1 MLQPPKS
8 KSTTLVLSLIT
19 FLCVLSATAF
29 GQHFNR
35 TDLTSDPASGLST
48 PQHDALLLNAWG
60 LTRSSGSFWWVA
72 DNGSGW
78 STLYD
83 GMGVPSPVM
92 PQPLQVVIPPPKGQ
106 EGPSTPTGTV
116 FNFTNAFNV
125 APKLKAFF
133 IFVTED
139 GTVSAWNPG
148 FDPIHARLK
157 VNNAGNAIYKGVAI
171 AQTTQGARLY
181 ATNFKTGQVEVFN
194 GAFHPVAMPPS
205 AFVDDT
211 LPANYAPFGIQNV
224 GGNIVVTFARRE
236 PGSTDEDHGRG
247 FGYVTIFDTNGM
259 VIARLAHGG
268 YFNAPW
274 GIAMSGA
281 DFGVFSH
288 RLLIGNFGDGR
299 IHAFNPLTGKFV
311 GTLLDASGAD
321 IAIDGLWALEFG
333 GGNANSGAANELFF
347 TAGPNDESNGL
358 LGKLSAVGAEQRGS
372 SE

>member
-1 MLQPPKS
+1 MSQLPKR
-8 KSTTLVLSLIT
+8 KSTLVLALT
-19 FLCVLSATAF
+19 TTLFCVLSANAF
-29 GQHFNR
+29 GQHYNR
-35 TDLTSDPASGLST
+35 TDLTSDPASGFST
-48 PQHDALLLNAWG
+48 PQHDPLLLNAWG
-60 LTRSSGSFWWVA
+60 LTRASGSPWWVS

-83 GMGVPSPVM
+83 GSGVP
-92 PQPLQVVIPPPKGQ
+92 QQLQVVIPPPPGQ
-106 EGPSTPTGTV
+106 DGPATPTGTV
-116 FNFTNAFNV
+116 FNFTRGFNV
-125 APKLKAFF
+125 APMLKGIF

-139 GTVSAWNPG
+139 GTISAWNPG
-148 FDPIHARLK
+148 FNLTMARLK

-171 AQTTQGARLY
+171 AQTTAGPRLY
-181 ATNFKTGQVEVFN
+181 VSNFQSGKVEVYN
-194 GAFHPVAMPPS
+194 GGFHPVALPPA
-205 AFVDDT
+205 AFVDSM

-224 GGNIVVTFARRE
+224 GGNIVVTFAHRQ

-247 FGYVTIFDTNGM
+247 LGYVTIFDTEGN
-259 VIARLAHGG
+259 VIARLAHGA

-299 IHAFNPLTGKFV
+299 IHAFNPLTGKMV
-311 GTLLDASGAD
+311 GTLQGTDNND
-321 IAIDGLWALEFG
+321 IVIEGLWALEFG

-347 TAGPNDESNGL
+347 TAGPNDEADGL
-358 LGKLSAVGAEQRGS
+358 LGKLSAVGNEQRGS